1 MKSFALTIVAISIIC
16 ILSISAVSALAPD
29 DASVI
34 ASWASQKYYQG
45 DTAVVSITFQ
55 SNIDDTLTITRVSIQ
70 FDWMPQN
77 DYYSSDLSTN
87 PVSIPGHGSYSFEL
101 TNILLVGASAGSH
114 SYTITM
120 DGLQNDVEFIWN
132 SPSLNLQIFSGN
144 ENLYYQLEPQVKA
157 KIDNATYTNSEAQ
170 SLLQQA
176 KAAYDDAVASAVS
189 GEWQEAVTSLQ
200 AASDYVDQADVAEQS
215 GGGGALGGN
224 LLLYLAIIAIVV
236 VIVLLI
242 IIVAVRRKIKK
253 TDSAA

>member
-1 MKSFALTIVAISIIC
+1 MKSFPLTIVVISIIC
-16 ILSISAVSALAPD
+16 IFSISAVFALAPD

-34 ASWASQKYYQG
+34 ASWGSPKYYQG
-45 DTAVVSITFQ
+45 DTASVRITFQ

-70 FDWMPQN
+70 FDWMPP
-77 DYYSSDLSTN
+77 DAYYSHDLSAT
-87 PVSIPGHGSYSFEL
+87 PVSISGHGSYTFEL
-101 TNILLVGASAGSH
+101 TDILLVGASAGSH
-114 SYTITM
+114 NYKVTI
-120 DGLQNDVEFIWN
+120 DGLQNSIEFIWN

-144 ENLYYQLEPQVKA
+144 EKLYYQLEPQVKA

-176 KAAYDDAVASAVS
+176 ETEYGLAQESAIQ
-189 GEWQEAVTSLQ
+189 EKWQEAVTSLQ
-200 AASDYVDQADVAEQS
+200 AASDYVDQADAAEQS

-224 LLLYLAIIAIVV
+224 LLLYLAVIAIVV